1 MGSAWS
7 REREYLR
14 CVRGCRPY
22 VRVDEAEAAAK
33 TYRWEVR
40 LPGRTK
46 WLVVSRRVSAVETD
60 AALRA
65 HPNDPDFRVVLET
78 GPST

>member
-1 MGSAWS
+1 MSAT
-7 REREYLR
+7 
-14 CVRGCRPY
+14 V
-22 VRVDEAEAAAK
+22 K

-40 LPGRTK
+40 LPGRSK

-65 HPNDPDFRVVLET
+65 RANDPDFRAVLET

>member
-1 MGSAWS
+1 MS
-7 REREYLR
+7 
-14 CVRGCRPY
+14 
-22 VRVDEAEAAAK
+22 AAAK

-65 HPNDPDFRVVLET
+65 HANDQDFRVVLET